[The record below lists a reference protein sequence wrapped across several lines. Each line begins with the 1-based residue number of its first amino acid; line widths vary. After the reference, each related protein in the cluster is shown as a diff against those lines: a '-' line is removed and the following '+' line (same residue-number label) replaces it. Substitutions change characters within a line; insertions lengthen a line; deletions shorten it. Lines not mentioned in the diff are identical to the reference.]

1 METQKNSS
9 KIKVKPRS
17 RRDIRNIADT
27 LKKKFGLI
35 KIIKILKDNK
45 FYNLKKYFFEYL
57 EKQEENLNKSGI
69 LTAMRM

>member
-35 KIIKILKDNK
+35 KIIKI
-45 FYNLKKYFFEYL
+45 
-57 EKQEENLNKSGI
+57 
-69 LTAMRM
+69 

>member
-27 LKKKFGLI
+27 LKEIRTGALL
-35 KIIKILKDNK
+35 KILQE
-45 FYNLKKYFFEYL
+45 YHKKTE
-57 EKQEENLNKSGI
+57 
-69 LTAMRM
+69 